1 MLAAFCG
8 FDTAHH
14 DQLTAAAPILALAMK
29 PLAVELI
36 EFFSMLQ
43 QAGHDKKP
51 CCRETEKSLFLD
63 LLLTTMGAAG
73 KQQKTEY
80 FQAAEALGGSW
91 VIGS

>member
-1 MLAAFCG
+1 
-8 FDTAHH
+8 
-14 DQLTAAAPILALAMK
+14 MK

-36 EFFSMLQ
+36 ELFSMLQ

-73 KQQKTEY
+73 KQQKTQY
-80 FQAAEALGGSW
+80 FQAVEALGGSW
-91 VIGS
+91 VIES